1 MGAAGRLERKI
12 AFLILFRVL
21 FENLHNSKHMFSNS
35 MFCQSFESFN
45 DHYGIYNLQFFNI
58 SDIVYI
64 LCLIT
69 LREPWRSLKCALSFS
84 LSLIHGGLFLYVFYN
99 FRLWAYDLLG
109 FLYGNSARPELRIHP
124 SRKNYFRCPRMQ
136 PILDHIVFCFG
147 VSWTRQVVSI

>member
-1 MGAAGRLERKI
+1 MAEAEGMGAAGRLERKI

-45 DHYGIYNLQFFNI
+45 DHYGIYNLRFFNI

-69 LREPWRSLKCALSFS
+69 LREP
-84 LSLIHGGLFLYVFYN
+84 
-99 FRLWAYDLLG
+99 
-109 FLYGNSARPELRIHP
+109 
-124 SRKNYFRCPRMQ
+124 
-136 PILDHIVFCFG
+136 
-147 VSWTRQVVSI
+147 